1 MCNKASS
8 GDTAIRC
15 RFGKKKSKSGL
26 MNLLEKKKARQ
37 GKSKREKKRG
47 KEVKR
52 GKERKREDMDTGTS
66 AAPDSH

>member
-1 MCNKASS
+1 MQVWK
-8 GDTAIRC
+8 
-15 RFGKKKSKSGL
+15 
-26 MNLLEKKKARQ
+26 EKVKVRPDEFVGEEEGKARQ

>member
-26 MNLLEKKKARQ
+26 MNLLEKKKKARQ
-37 GKSKREKKRG
+37 GKAR
-47 KEVKR
+47 V
-52 GKERKREDMDTGTS
+52 KERKREEK
-66 AAPDSH
+66 

>member
-1 MCNKASS
+1 MQVWK
-8 GDTAIRC
+8 
-15 RFGKKKSKSGL
+15 
-26 MNLLEKKKARQ
+26 EKVKVRPDEFVGEEEEGKARQ

-52 GKERKREDMDTGTS
+52 GKQRKREDMDTGTS